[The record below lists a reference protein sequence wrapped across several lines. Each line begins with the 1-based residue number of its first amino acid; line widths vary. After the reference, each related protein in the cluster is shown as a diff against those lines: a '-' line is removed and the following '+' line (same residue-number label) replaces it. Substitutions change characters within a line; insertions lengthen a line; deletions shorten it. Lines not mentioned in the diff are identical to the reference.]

1 MISARIIP
9 FTEDEAEI
17 DLIRRGTVTY
27 QGNPIPFTVETEH
40 TKYMRENWGK
50 TEGYYVDLIYTE
62 TGACAIEPNEWIS
75 TGQSG
80 HGWVY
85 HSSGNDTPTFY
96 EMRHRRRRP
105 RNARVQ
111 KTYAKRMS
119 LR

>member
-40 TKYMRENWGK
+40 TKYMRENWDK
-50 TEGYYVDLIYTE
+50 TEGYYVDLIHT
-62 TGACAIEPNEWIS
+62 IEPDGMP

-85 HSSGNDTPTFY
+85 KSSGQDDTPLMY
-96 EMRHRRRRP
+96 REIRRRRSQ
-105 RNARVQ
+105 NTRVQ
-111 KTYAKRMS
+111 KTYAKRKS